1 MTLQVTS
8 EQIKNLLIDPMGTW
22 YFGKA
27 LFHKDYYDTDK
38 TNIGYDMNNIC
49 EIYLKLEREC
59 KKRFWIED
67 TGNSNLYYYYKLI
80 SLSKFI
86 WPDLSTHDINE
97 KDKQGSLDRKLNNL
111 FSIPRDKLDIFC
123 EIITDSLNGKE
134 FGN

>member
-27 LFHKDYYDTDK
+27 LFHKDYYNTNK

-49 EIYLKLEREC
+49 EIYSKLEREC

-67 TGNSNLYYYYKLI
+67 TNESNLYYYYKLI
-80 SLSKFI
+80 AVSKDI
-86 WPDLSTHDINE
+86 WPDLSSYDIY
-97 KDKQGSLDRKLNNL
+97 DKKQYSLDRKLNNW
-111 FSIPRDKLDIFC
+111 FTIPRKKIDIFC
-123 EIITDSLNGKE
+123 EIVADSLNGKE
-134 FGN
+134 MEL

>member
-27 LFHKDYYDTDK
+27 LFHKDYYNTNK

-49 EIYLKLEREC
+49 EIYSKLEREC

-67 TGNSNLYYYYKLI
+67 TNESNLYYYYKLI
-80 SLSKFI
+80 AVSKEI
-86 WPDLSTHDINE
+86 WPDLSSYDIY
-97 KDKQGSLDRKLNNL
+97 DKKQYSLDRKLNNW
-111 FSIPRDKLDIFC
+111 FTIPRKKIDIFC
-123 EIITDSLNGKE
+123 EIVADSLNGKE
-134 FGN
+134 MEL

>member
-1 MTLQVTS
+1 MTLQVTQQ
-8 EQIKNLLIDPMGTW
+8 QIKNLLVDPMDGW
-22 YFGKA
+22 YFGKS
-27 LFHKDYYDTDK
+27 LFHNDFYKNRAYL
-38 TNIGYDMNNIC
+38 GYDMNNIC

-86 WPDLSTHDINE
+86 WPNLSTHDINE
-97 KDKQGSLDRKLNNL
+97 KGKQYSLDRKLNNS
-111 FSIPRDKLDIFC
+111 FSIPRDKLDLFC

>member
-59 KKRFWIED
+59 KKRLWIED
-67 TGNSNLYYYYKLI
+67 TGDSNLYYYYKLI

-86 WPDLSTHDINE
+86 WPNLSTHDINE
-97 KDKQGSLDRKLNNL
+97 KDKQYSLDRKLNNL
-111 FSIPRDKLDIFC
+111 FSIPRDKLEIFC
-123 EIITDSLNGKE
+123 EIIADSLNGKE

>member
-27 LFHKDYYDTDK
+27 LFHKDYYDTNK

-49 EIYLKLEREC
+49 EIYSKLEREC

-67 TGNSNLYYYYKLI
+67 TNESNLYYYYKLI
-80 SLSKFI
+80 AVSKDI
-86 WPDLSTHDINE
+86 WPDLSSYDIY
-97 KDKQGSLDRKLNNL
+97 DKKQYSLDRKLNNW
-111 FSIPRDKLDIFC
+111 FTIPRKKIDIFC
-123 EIITDSLNGKE
+123 EIVADSLNGKE
-134 FGN
+134 MEL

>member
-27 LFHKDYYDTDK
+27 LFHKDYYNTNK

-49 EIYLKLEREC
+49 EIYSKLEREC

-67 TGNSNLYYYYKLI
+67 TNESNLYYYYKLI
-80 SLSKFI
+80 AVSKEI
-86 WPDLSTHDINE
+86 WSDLSSYDIY
-97 KDKQGSLDRKLNNL
+97 DKKQYSLDRKLNNW
-111 FSIPRDKLDIFC
+111 FTIPRKKIDIFC
-123 EIITDSLNGKE
+123 EIVADSLNGKE
-134 FGN
+134 MEL

>member
-1 MTLQVTS
+1 MTQQVTQQ
-8 EQIKNLLIDPMGTW
+8 QIKNLLVDPMDGW

-27 LFHKDYYDTDK
+27 LFHNDFYKNK
-38 TNIGYDMNNIC
+38 ANLGYDMNNIC

-67 TGNSNLYYYYKLI
+67 TGDSNLYYYYKLI

-86 WPDLSTHDINE
+86 WPNLSTHDINE
-97 KDKQGSLDRKLNNL
+97 KGKQYSLDRKLNNL
-111 FSIPRDKLDIFC
+111 FSIPRDKLDLFC
-123 EIITDSLNGKE
+123 EIIADSLNGKE

>member
-27 LFHKDYYDTDK
+27 LFHKDYYDTNK

-49 EIYLKLEREC
+49 EIYSKLEREC

-67 TGNSNLYYYYKLI
+67 TNESNLYYYYKLI
-80 SLSKFI
+80 AVSKEI
-86 WPDLSTHDINE
+86 WPDLSSYDIY
-97 KDKQGSLDRKLNNL
+97 DKKQYSLDRKLNNW
-111 FSIPRDKLDIFC
+111 FTIPRKKIDIFC
-123 EIITDSLNGKE
+123 EIVADSLNGKE
-134 FGN
+134 MEL